1 MNTRE
6 SIILYLSIF
15 GAKILIKDEWEGKL
29 SATVSYK
36 DNVVTMECT
45 EFNLYR
51 WLYWA
56 ALKVYLLNLTADGR
70 DPIVFTDLHRQYL
83 RTIFNS
89 YLKYRA
95 ASLIK
100 WLDITAPRWSSVFLL
115 EYPHFEFMYNIL
127 ECEEV
132 RAEAIEKAITLLFS

>member
-1 MNTRE
+1 MDTRE
-6 SIILYLSIF
+6 SIIKYLSIF
-15 GAKILIKDEWEGKL
+15 GAKIQVKDIDDNKL
-29 SATVSYK
+29 QVTVSWWWY
-36 DNVVTMECT
+36 DVTMDCN

-56 ALKVYLLNLTADGR
+56 ALKVYLLDLVTRFNTE
-70 DPIVFTDLHRQYL
+70 IVFEPVQRQYL

-100 WLDITAPRWSSVFLL
+100 WLDITAPRWSSVMLL
-115 EYPHFEFMYNIL
+115 QYPHFEFMYNIL
-127 ECEEV
+127 ECETV
-132 RAEAIEKAITLLFS
+132 KKQNVVQAIDLLFN